1 MSSDTNKKQYIPE
14 RLNSP
19 KHSCFS
25 PKRRPLKMLYADIQ
39 LIKVSSEFSKNR
51 LFFSISGKITRGS
64 SILQKQNVILHKSV
78 AEVTNDINGAAND
91 GIHDDSNRDRI
102 LQKEAKILHNSNT
115 EATNDL
121 KDAVSEGFNY
131 HLNSNRILHINDRI
145 LYKDKTE
152 PANDFNADS
161 NSN

>member
-14 RLNSP
+14 SLNSP
-19 KHSCFS
+19 KHTCFS
-25 PKRRPLKMLYADIQ
+25 PKRRPVKMLYTDNQ
-39 LIKVSSEFSKNR
+39 LIKVSSKFSKNR
-51 LFFSISGKITRGS
+51 LFFSVSGKTIRGD
-64 SILQKQNVILHKSV
+64 SILQNQNVILRKSF
-78 AEVTNDINGAAND
+78 AEVTIDINGAADD
-91 GIHDDSNRDRI
+91 GIHADSNRDRI

-121 KDAVSEGFNY
+121 KDAVSESFNY

-145 LYKDKTE
+145 LYKDKAET
-152 PANDFNADS
+152 AINFNADS